1 VDILYFNT
9 GKSKTGSDLL
19 NIIES
24 QLPGI
29 DIQPCMDTYSFSKQ
43 LIQLQQG
50 NANTIAVILTS
61 DEEDLM
67 ELYAIKHLLYGVIT
81 ILILPDRERDTIALG
96 FRCKPY
102 FMTSINRDL
111 IKIGYIVKILLMA
124 QSYQQDSYDDSEN
137 HKRAA

>member
-1 VDILYFNT
+1 MDILYFNT
-9 GKSKTGSDLL
+9 GKSKTGSDLF

-29 DIQPCMDTYSFSKQ
+29 DIQHYTDTDSFSKQ

-50 NANTIAVILTS
+50 NTIAVILTS